1 MKIVVDSYAWIEHF
15 LGNEKGVKTDEIL
28 QDSDEVFTPDIV
40 LAEIARKYTRESI
53 EDGLILIR
61 MQQIEDASNVIGL
74 NAEISLLAAKCY
86 QELEANTKKLKLN
99 QPSLFDAIILAMG
112 RSLKA
117 KILTG
122 DQHFKNLPETLW
134 LE

>member
-53 EDGLILIR
+53 EDGH
-61 MQQIEDASNVIGL
+61 NPVT
-74 NAEISLLAAKCY
+74 NA
-86 QELEANTKKLKLN
+86 T
-99 QPSLFDAIILAMG
+99 D
-112 RSLKA
+112 
-117 KILTG
+117 
-122 DQHFKNLPETLW
+122 
-134 LE
+134 

>member
-1 MKIVVDSYAWIEHF
+1 MR
-15 LGNEKGVKTDEIL
+15 TDIIL
-28 QDSDEVFTPDIV
+28 S
-40 LAEIARKYTRESI
+40 
-53 EDGLILIR
+53 R